1 MNGTSS
7 PRQLANELI
16 LLNELVPL
24 QAQRIVELGCGN
36 ARLSRDLV
44 QQFPQ
49 CHVTALEVDRI
60 QHVANMAHPAERL
73 EFVEAGAQAIP
84 APDASFDLA
93 IMLKSLH
100 HVPLAVM
107 DQALSEIER
116 VLKPGACWYVS
127 EPVYAG
133 ALNEVV
139 RLFNDEGTV
148 RAAAQA
154 LVDKAA
160 ANGHW
165 DRVSDVYFDVPVSYR
180 DFADFERRM
189 VDVTYADRRFDEATR
204 ARVQA
209 IFEPH
214 MTAEGAFFVR
224 PMHVTLLRRGGRNA
238 LA

>member
-1 MNGTSS
+1 MNGMSS
-7 PRQLANELI
+7 PRQLTNELI

-24 QAQRIVELGCGN
+24 QAQRIIELGCGN
-36 ARLSRDLV
+36 ARLSRDLLR
-44 QQFPQ
+44 QYPQ
-49 CHVTALEVDRI
+49 CHVTGLEVDRI
-60 QHVANMAHPAERL
+60 QHAANMANPAERL

-100 HVPLAVM
+100 HVPLERM
-107 DQALSEIER
+107 DEALAEIER
-116 VLKPGACWYVS
+116 VLKPGGHWYVS

-133 ALNEVV
+133 DLNELV
-139 RLFNDEGTV
+139 RVFNDEGTV

-160 ANGHW
+160 ANGRW
-165 DRVSDVYFDVPVSYR
+165 DRVSDVYFDVPVAYR

-204 ARVQA
+204 IRVQA
-209 IFEPH
+209 LFGPH
-214 MTAEGAFFVR
+214 MTEEGARFVR
-224 PMHVTLLRRGGRNA
+224 PMHVTLLRRR
-238 LA
+238 